1 MACVW
6 SGGRWKQSRL
16 NKTGK
21 SRTIE
26 YWVSNGQPHHRKQT
40 SKMLK
45 KIKPLHLVTSA
56 WLFSLMGTDQQ
67 DGCKL
72 LIRCKAGP
80 GRKLMA
86 LRRVAN
92 NIKEKSRS
100 IDGHDLIAKC
110 TPDLKSCNSCLSV
123 GNSDFLSCF
132 HRWCYVS
139 RYSKKTQA
147 AACKHVY
154 VYTHAVMDFSCSS
167 DHVQNREISHIYCS
181 LIFVVCVAVNVCA
194 VSS

>member
-132 HRWCYVS
+132 HRWCYILKENTGGCMQTRIRLHACSHGLQLQFRSCAES
-139 RYSKKTQA
+139 R
-147 AACKHVY
+147 
-154 VYTHAVMDFSCSS
+154 DFSHLLQFNIC
-167 DHVQNREISHIYCS
+167 C
-181 LIFVVCVAVNVCA
+181 VCRGECLCG
-194 VSS
+194 

>member
-1 MACVW
+1 M
-6 SGGRWKQSRL
+6 
-16 NKTGK
+16 
-21 SRTIE
+21 
-26 YWVSNGQPHHRKQT
+26 
-40 SKMLK
+40 
-45 KIKPLHLVTSA
+45 HLVTSA

-181 LIFVVCVAVNVCA
+181 LIFVVCVSWWMSVRLVHSKTGHGDFGFNNFKDTNLVKQLWKTHVVTSQIELASAHIKTGILCF
-194 VSS
+194 